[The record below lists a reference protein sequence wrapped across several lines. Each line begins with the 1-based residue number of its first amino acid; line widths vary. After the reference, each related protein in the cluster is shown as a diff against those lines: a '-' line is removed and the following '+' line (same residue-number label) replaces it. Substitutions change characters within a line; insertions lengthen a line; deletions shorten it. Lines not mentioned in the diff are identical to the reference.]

1 MADWKNDLRTLAD
14 KLRADQKN
22 KKGFQ
27 SKFQHVVGYKG
38 KLGFND
44 TGVPLTAK
52 AAKSLE
58 RNRAAYT
65 GRRSRRTNYE
75 GSTLQQINEE
85 RAAAAKERWKHLK
98 PASRH
103 STEKAPTKKGYSSAE
118 LMWRSSI
125 TSRSDRSDGWSNQ
138 RSTFK
143 GYGYGDAP
151 VDDGSVEIDLSS
163 YREKPVQAVIPNFDE
178 SKFPKVAEAIWN
190 AKRGKR

>member
-1 MADWKNDLRTLAD
+1 MTDWKNDLRTLAD

-27 SKFQHVVGYKG
+27 SKFQNVVGYKG

-58 RNRAAYT
+58 KNRAAYT

-85 RAAAAKERWKHLK
+85 RAAAAKERWKHLGK
-98 PASRH
+98 PGSRH
-103 STEKAPTKKGYSSAE
+103 STEKAPTKKGYSSSE
-118 LMWRSSI
+118 LIWRSSA
-125 TSRSDRSDGWSNQ
+125 TRVGERSWFNTPI
-138 RSTFK
+138 TFK
-143 GYGYGDAP
+143 GLGYEDP
-151 VDDGSVEIDLSS
+151 PHKEKKIIDYIWVEPKTVDPGADYKEG
-163 YREKPVQAVIPNFDE
+163 R
-178 SKFPKVAEAIWN
+178 FPKLDEAIRN